1 MVHNLATMVKNRG
14 IIWNYYSE
22 ISIGNYK
29 GDVCKF
35 CRAKQFVTNAAK
47 MARHI
52 MRYPIAPCQ
61 ETFSKRKK

>member
-1 MVHNLATMVKNRG
+1 MELLL
-14 IIWNYYSE
+14 
-22 ISIGNYK
+22 GNYK

-52 MRYPIAPCQ
+52 MRCPIAPCQ